1 MEPPTPTV
9 PALEVCGGGALTPA
23 PTPGWP
29 CDPELAEAEGLA
41 LGWPWDQVKITG
53 SQPKLW
59 SKLSFSWR
67 WKPRLLGAKF
77 PLPGE
82 SEPKKEAGPKET
94 RADSRSC
101 HPGQSWMELYDPA
114 FLNLGFPS
122 GSDGKESACD
132 VGDLGLLPGSGRS
145 PGGGHWQPTLV
156 LLPGESHGQRTEMG
170 YSPWGRKESDTVDRI
185 QSTLATSPLHRS
197 ITGLC
202 RKQLRWASNLKGPD
216 SSTQRKV
223 TLT

>member
-9 PALEVCGGGALTPA
+9 PALEVCRGGALIPG

-41 LGWPWDQVKITG
+41 LGWPRDQVKITG

-101 HPGQSWMELYDPA
+101 HPGTELDGA
-114 FLNLGFPS
+114 LGPSFP
-122 GSDGKESACD
+122 EFRF
-132 VGDLGLLPGSGRS
+132 P
-145 PGGGHWQPTLV
+145 
-156 LLPGESHGQRTEMG
+156 
-170 YSPWGRKESDTVDRI
+170 
-185 QSTLATSPLHRS
+185 
-197 ITGLC
+197 
-202 RKQLRWASNLKGPD
+202 
-216 SSTQRKV
+216 
-223 TLT
+223 

>member
-1 MEPPTPTV
+1 MQHRCSFHPPFILQPSSHRWFSFMEPPTPTV
-9 PALEVCGGGALTPA
+9 PALEVCGGGALIPA

-41 LGWPWDQVKITG
+41 LGWPRDQVKITG

-101 HPGQSWMELYDPA
+101 HPGTELDGA
-114 FLNLGFPS
+114 LGPSFP
-122 GSDGKESACD
+122 EFRF
-132 VGDLGLLPGSGRS
+132 P
-145 PGGGHWQPTLV
+145 
-156 LLPGESHGQRTEMG
+156 
-170 YSPWGRKESDTVDRI
+170 
-185 QSTLATSPLHRS
+185 
-197 ITGLC
+197 
-202 RKQLRWASNLKGPD
+202 
-216 SSTQRKV
+216 
-223 TLT
+223 